1 MRCLKLQYSRC
12 FIFTAIATIALE
24 ALVGDIGMKYSRKP
38 EIMADAAYVIFQ
50 HTCDQMTGQFL
61 IDEEV
66 LMKAGVTDMDCY
78 VVTPGKFCSIR
89 SLYAWH
95 VAM

>member
-1 MRCLKLQYSRC
+1 M
-12 FIFTAIATIALE
+12 ATVALE
-24 ALVGDIGMKYSRKP
+24 ALAGDVGMKYSRKP

-50 HTCDQMTGQFL
+50 HSCDQMTGQFL

-78 VVTPGKFCSIR
+78 AVTPGKFCIVYD
-89 SLYAWH
+89 LH
-95 VAM
+95 MHM

>member
-1 MRCLKLQYSRC
+1 ML
-12 FIFTAIATIALE
+12 FIYTAIATVALE
-24 ALVGDIGMKYSRKP
+24 ALAGDMGIKYSRKP
-38 EIMADAAYVIFQ
+38 EIVADAAYVIFQ

-78 VVTPGKFCSIR
+78 AVTPGAYNV
-89 SLYAWH
+89 LH
-95 VAM
+95 

>member
-1 MRCLKLQYSRC
+1 MASKFVMSIRKTLY
-12 FIFTAIATIALE
+12 IYTAIATVALK
-24 ALVGDIGMKYSRKP
+24 ALAGDMGMKYSRKP

-66 LMKAGVTDMDCY
+66 LIKAGVTDMDCY
-78 VVTPGKFCSIR
+78 AVTPGK
-89 SLYAWH
+89 
-95 VAM
+95 

>member
-1 MRCLKLQYSRC
+1 M
-12 FIFTAIATIALE
+12 TAIATVALE
-24 ALVGDIGMKYSRKP
+24 SLAGDVGLKYSRKP

-66 LMKAGVTDMDCY
+66 LVKAGVTDIGSY
-78 VVTPGKFCSIR
+78 AVTPG
-89 SLYAWH
+89 L
-95 VAM
+95 